1 MEVLEK
7 LATFEGAVIFFM
19 ALIVYAIASGTEKI
33 VEVLQDIRELILEE
47 LND

>member
-7 LATFEGAVIFFM
+7 LATFEGGVIFLLF
-19 ALIVYAIASGTEKI
+19 LIVYVIRDATEKI
-33 VEVLQDIRELILEE
+33 VEGLQDIRALILEE